1 MIRRIIF
8 ERNEQLHYDSFVA
21 KPAVSW
27 GGTSGG
33 SEVWG
38 PVGFQ
43 AFDNRLVTS
52 PNNPKANDLR
62 G

>member
-8 ERNEQLHYDSFVA
+8 ERNEQLRNDSFVA

-33 SEVWG
+33 SEVWV

-43 AFDNRLVTS
+43 TLKNRLVTS
-52 PNNPKANDLR
+52 SNNPKAKDLR